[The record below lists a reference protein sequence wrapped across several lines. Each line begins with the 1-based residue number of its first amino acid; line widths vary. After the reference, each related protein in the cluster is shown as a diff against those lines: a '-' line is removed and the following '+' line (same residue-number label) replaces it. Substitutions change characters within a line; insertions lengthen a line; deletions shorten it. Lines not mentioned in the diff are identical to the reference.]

1 MKNHAATSDEVELC
15 GVLVGD
21 ICRDD
26 QGVYLSVTG
35 AIEGEGANTYGTQVT
50 FTQQTWDHIHQVRER
65 DYPNAQIVGWFH
77 THPGFGVFLSGMDTF
92 IHENFFNAPHQ
103 IAVVL
108 ETKTKEEGC
117 FGWVN
122 GEITPLQ
129 RYWVGDREVRLST
142 GEAEPFDDGK
152 RSMDDSGQKPAAP
165 SVSVPQEEAQQA
177 PPFGVVGLLVIAVLC
192 SAFGVYWGYSLSRK
206 VMFQALQT
214 EFYSLMEFASINS
227 AAGQDLQEVQQEV
240 AAVRQDAAKAG
251 DTEQAGKLERIEQLL
266 AGYEKDYL
274 HRDRDLFR
282 KRLAKLASTRQ
293 TLGESVDDTKR
304 LAYELRMNIVDL
316 YMMRVQ
322 DILRQANA
330 TTVDQLSKEN
340 AFIVRRLI
348 ERVLKLEPGYKDV
361 LAKMAPDL
369 LRSLYPSAPGQKAP
383 EATGKKEN

>member
-1 MKNHAATSDEVELC
+1 
-15 GVLVGD
+15 
-21 ICRDD
+21 
-26 QGVYLSVTG
+26 
-35 AIEGEGANTYGTQVT
+35 
-50 FTQQTWDHIHQVRER
+50 
-65 DYPNAQIVGWFH
+65 
-77 THPGFGVFLSGMDTF
+77 
-92 IHENFFNAPHQ
+92 
-103 IAVVL
+103 
-108 ETKTKEEGC
+108 
-117 FGWVN
+117 
-122 GEITPLQ
+122 
-129 RYWVGDREVRLST
+129 
-142 GEAEPFDDGK
+142 
-152 RSMDDSGQKPAAP
+152 
-165 SVSVPQEEAQQA
+165 
-177 PPFGVVGLLVIAVLC
+177 
-192 SAFGVYWGYSLSRK
+192 
-206 VMFQALQT
+206 MFQALQT